1 MGKLQVLPM
10 LKFYATIPRDLTA
23 RLTFG
28 SHVSRVQSFAA
39 IKKLIKKK
47 TKHRDKTQ
55 VFNLNV
61 ESII

>member
-1 MGKLQVLPM
+1 M
-10 LKFYATIPRDLTA
+10 LNFYATIPRDLTA

-28 SHVSRVQSFAA
+28 GHVSRVQSFAA

-55 VFNLNV
+55 VFNLNA

>member
-1 MGKLQVLPM
+1 M
-10 LKFYATIPRDLTA
+10 LNFYATIPRDLTA

-28 SHVSRVQSFAA
+28 GDVSRVQSFAA